1 MKYHHQHFN
10 GVDWDES
17 QGRHAIYKAANKNWA
32 PDVSDEHGNYDYLM
46 FANLDHTDP
55 EVRADIFHWAEWLGS
70 ELPISG
76 MRIDAAKHYS
86 AAFQRDFVDH
96 LRKTVGADY
105 FLVAE
110 YWRGEVKLLL
120 NYLKFMDNRVSLFD
134 VPLLG
139 RFSFI
144 SKTESGDLRKIFKG
158 TLVEQKPSLAVVR
171 LQSLNSKIVT
181 KSRFPVR
188 RLLATMIR

>member
-1 MKYHHQHFN
+1 
-10 GVDWDES
+10 
-17 QGRHAIYKAANKNWA
+17 
-32 PDVSDEHGNYDYLM
+32 
-46 FANLDHTDP
+46 
-55 EVRADIFHWAEWLGS
+55 
-70 ELPISG
+70 

-96 LRKTVGADY
+96 LRETVGANY

-120 NYLKFMDNRVSLFD
+120 DYLKFMDDRVSLFD

-139 RFSFI
+139 RFSVI
-144 SKTESGDLRKIFKG
+144 SKTEGGDLRKIFKG

-171 LQSLNSKIVT
+171 LHC
-181 KSRFPVR
+181 
-188 RLLATMIR
+188 